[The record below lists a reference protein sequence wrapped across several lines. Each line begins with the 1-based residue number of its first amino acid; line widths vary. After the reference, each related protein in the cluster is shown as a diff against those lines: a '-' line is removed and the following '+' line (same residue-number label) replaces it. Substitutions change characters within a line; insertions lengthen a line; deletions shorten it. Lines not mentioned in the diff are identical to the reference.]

1 MNTLATPDDPR
12 AAPPEV
18 VLEPIT
24 LRARQAAVVL
34 GLSER
39 LVKELAAA
47 GTLPSFKLGTCRLFH
62 RASLE
67 AWAAARQAEAAAA
80 EGGAA

>member
-1 MNTLATPDDPR
+1 MSIVTTPDDPR

-24 LRARQAAVVL
+24 LRTKQTAAVL

-39 LVKELAAA
+39 TVKDLAAA
-47 GTLPSFKLGTCRLFH
+47 GTLPSFKLGTARLFN
-62 RASLE
+62 RAELQRW
-67 AWAAARQAEAAAA
+67 ADAQQAAALA
-80 EGGAA
+80 EGGAL